1 MTDLISISF
10 RAILLLV
17 FCPVLGQEVLTVE
30 KQEVLTMEKQEVL
43 TVDKAVEMT
52 LENNYQIKT
61 ASNELKID
69 SISVSPGNAGMFPSL
84 EARITNNNSIQNL
97 SQTRS
102 DGAKVEQDN
111 AKNNS
116 LNYGVALDW
125 TIFDGLRMFANLEQL
140 KETQKLGETE
150 LKQVILTKVG
160 EVMITYY
167 DLVQQQQQLS
177 ALDSTIFLSEQRV
190 ELAHNRFTIGKASK
204 LEVLNA
210 QVDLNTDRTLMKRQ
224 QELYANT
231 KIQLNQILARDLKQ
245 DFKVVPEIF
254 VDEKLLLAE
263 LETQIANENPQL
275 QVELINKKI
284 SELEVKQIKA
294 ARYPTIFATTGYN
307 FSRSESDL
315 GFSTS
320 ANSRGFN
327 YGFGATLN
335 LFDGFSQNRNEQ
347 IGKIAIENAEV
358 AIAEQEQQLMSL
370 VGTTYQTYLT
380 NISLIELE
388 GNNEAIA
395 KENLDITVEKYR
407 IGTIP
412 TIEFRTA
419 QLNYINAKVRH
430 SNAKFQAKL
439 SEIILKQLAGRLG
452 L

>member
-1 MTDLISISF
+1 MTNRISIPF
-10 RAILLLV
+10 FTIFLLV
-17 FCPVLGQEVLTVE
+17 FCPVFAQEVLTVE
-30 KQEVLTMEKQEVL
+30 K
-43 TVDKAVEMT
+43 AVEMA

-69 SISVSPGNAGMFPSL
+69 SISVSPGKAGMLPTL

-102 DGAKVEQDN
+102 DGAKVERNN

-140 KETQKLGETE
+140 KETQKLGESQ
-150 LKQVILTKVG
+150 LKQVILAKVG

-167 DLVQQQQQLS
+167 DLVQQQQQLA
-177 ALDSTIFLSEQRV
+177 ALDSTIFLSKQRV

-231 KIQLNQILARDLKQ
+231 KIQLNEYLARDLKL
-245 DFKVVPEIF
+245 DFKVAPEIF

-263 LETQIANENPQL
+263 LETQISNENPQL
-275 QVELINKKI
+275 QAELINKKI
-284 SELEVKQIKA
+284 SELEIKQIKA

-307 FSRSESDL
+307 FGRSESDL
-315 GFSTS
+315 SFSTS
-320 ANSRGFN
+320 SNSRGFN

-335 LFDGFSQNRNEQ
+335 LFDGFNQNKNEQ

-388 GNNEAIA
+388 GNNELIA

-439 SEIILKQLAGRLG
+439 SEVILKQLAGSLV

>member
-1 MTDLISISF
+1 MTHRIFISF
-10 RAILLLV
+10 CTILFLV
-17 FCPVLGQEVLTVE
+17 FYPAFGQEVLTVE
-30 KQEVLTMEKQEVL
+30 
-43 TVDKAVEMT
+43 KAVEMT

-61 ASNELKID
+61 ASNDLKID
-69 SISVSPGNAGMFPSL
+69 VISVSPGNAGMLPSL
-84 EARITNNNSIQNL
+84 EARITDNNGIQNL

-102 DGAKVEQDN
+102 DGATVEQNN

-177 ALDSTIFLSEQRV
+177 ALDSTIFLSKQRV

-210 QVDLNTDRTLMKRQ
+210 QVDLNTDRTLMHRQ

-231 KIQLNQILARDLKQ
+231 KIELNEYLARDLKL
-245 DFKVVPEIF
+245 DFKVAPEIL
-254 VDEKLLLAE
+254 VNDKLLLPE
-263 LETQIANENPQL
+263 LETKIASENPQL
-275 QVELINKKI
+275 QMELINKKI
-284 SELEVKQIKA
+284 TELQVKQIKA
-294 ARYPTIFATTGYN
+294 ARYPNIYATTGYN
-307 FSRSESDL
+307 FGRSKSDL

-320 ANSRGFN
+320 ANSRGFS

-335 LFDGFSQNRNEQ
+335 LFDGFNQKRNEQ
-347 IGKIAIENAEV
+347 IGEISIENAEV
-358 AIAEQEQQLMSL
+358 AIAEQKQQLMSL
-370 VGTTYQTYLT
+370 LGTTYQTYLT

-439 SEIILKQLAGRLG
+439 SEIILRQLAGSLV